1 MKRLAMILLWVL
13 VCSPCVAAATAE
25 LALNVDGNGKISADI
40 LIRRGVTSAAGAPT
54 VEIFAVAMP
63 FRTSEG
69 TRIQGPDD
77 VPAGLLKRGDG
88 YTIISVA
95 IPSARQE
102 TTLRI
107 TDAFPLSESSEGKAL
122 AQVDLSYPF
131 LSEADKLLL
140 RSTFSLTINKLLITL
155 PRDFDDVEI
164 GYNPPQLAKINKRQ
178 YAIDLAVAGTTFNK
192 VWLVFP
198 NPMQSQLQI
207 AKIVLALVIGCFT
220 LLFHLPALKEQKLS
234 WSLGVL
240 FVSSLV
246 FGLVAYYALSLSKRL
261 EFVEWAAGSLPHIA
275 YGLLTSLY
283 LIFIARHQ
291 LKITGKVTRAGESI
305 QFADVQLW
313 KHSKGGR
320 VLEKRLETLSPDGRY
335 AFRVRPKDSADKFE
349 ITASTSG
356 TVEVSSG
363 TFDHGGAKRIELNVL
378 ELAWKELPPG
388 QPKNAIPG
396 QQHVKA

>member
-1 MKRLAMILLWVL
+1 MKRLAMFLLWVL
-13 VCSPCVAAATAE
+13 CCSPCIAANAE
-25 LALNVDGNGKISADI
+25 LTLNVDGSGKISADI
-40 LIRRGVTSAAGAPT
+40 LIRRGTPVPSGPST
-54 VEIFAVAMP
+54 VEVFAVALP
-63 FRTSEG
+63 FRTGEG
-69 TRIQGPDD
+69 PRIQGPDD

-107 TDAFPLSESSEGKAL
+107 ADAFPLAESSEGKAL

-140 RSTFSLTINKLLITL
+140 RSASALSIGKLVITL

-164 GYNPPQLAKINKRQ
+164 GYNPPQLVKVNKRQ
-178 YAIDLAVAGTTFNK
+178 YAIDLASPGASFNK
-192 VWLVFP
+192 IWLVFP

-220 LLFHLPALKEQKLS
+220 LLVHLPALKEQKLS
-234 WSLGVL
+234 WSVGVL
-240 FVSSLV
+240 VVSSLV

-261 EFVEWAAGSLPHIA
+261 EFAEWAAGSLPHVA

-283 LIFIARHQ
+283 LVFVARRQ
-291 LKITGKVTRAGESI
+291 LMITGRVTRAGEPI

-313 KHSKGGR
+313 KHGKSGR
-320 VLEKRLETLSPDGRY
+320 VLEKRVETLSSDGRY
-335 AFRVRPKDSADKFE
+335 AFRVRPKDGTDKFE

-363 TFDHGGAKRIELNVL
+363 KFDQGTDKRVERNVL
-378 ELAWKELPPG
+378 DLAWKELP
-388 QPKNAIPG
+388 
-396 QQHVKA
+396 VKAN